1 MTAQSRAAFEARLR
15 RIGDERYHDK
25 HPFHQLLHSG
35 GCTIDQVRAWV
46 INRYAYQSHIPLKDA
61 AFLSRCSDPEMR
73 RVWRR
78 RIEDHD
84 GDPGADPAREGGL
97 RRWLRLAEGVGLDP
111 DYVASGVGILPA
123 TRFAVQAYV
132 RYVRDEPFLAAVAVW
147 PLQIQ
152 GAHMSQSSSGGL
164 APIAELVEDIRQGRM
179 VILMD
184 DEDRENEGDLVMAA
198 EHCTPEAINFMA
210 RFGRG
215 LICMPMTRHRCE
227 QLGLPLMVQQN
238 ASGFGTKFT
247 LSIEATEGVTT
258 GISAADRARTV
269 QAAVA
274 RDAKASDLVQP
285 GHIFPLMSDPGG
297 VLSRAGHTEASCDLA
312 ALAGCEPAG
321 VICEIMNDDGSM
333 ARREDLEKFA
343 ETHDLKIG
351 TIADLIHY
359 RTLNERTIE
368 CVEQYDLD
376 TEYGVFNLRT
386 YRDNIQGSTHLA
398 MVMGDIAAE
407 DPVLVRVHITDT
419 LRDLL
424 GARRADSRSWPLHH
438 ALEKVASEGRG
449 VVVLLNSAEDSY
461 NLEDRIHEF
470 FEQDKKS
477 AGKGSS
483 GVYFTVGTGSQILR
497 DLGVGKMRLLSPPIK
512 FSAISGFEL
521 EVVEYVPYTPE

>member
-1 MTAQSRAAFEARLR
+1 
-15 RIGDERYHDK
+15 
-25 HPFHQLLHSG
+25 
-35 GCTIDQVRAWV
+35 
-46 INRYAYQSHIPLKDA
+46 
-61 AFLSRCSDPEMR
+61 
-73 RVWRR
+73 
-78 RIEDHD
+78 
-84 GDPGADPAREGGL
+84 
-97 RRWLRLAEGVGLDP
+97 
-111 DYVASGVGILPA
+111 
-123 TRFAVQAYV
+123 
-132 RYVRDEPFLAAVAVW
+132 
-147 PLQIQ
+147 
-152 GAHMSQSSSGGL
+152 
-164 APIAELVEDIRQGRM
+164 
-179 VILMD
+179 
-184 DEDRENEGDLVMAA
+184 
-198 EHCTPEAINFMA
+198 
-210 RFGRG
+210 
-215 LICMPMTRHRCE
+215 MPMTRDRCE
-227 QLGLPLMVQQN
+227 QLGLPLMVQRN

-274 RDAKASDLVQP
+274 RNAKASDLVQP

-312 ALAGCEPAG
+312 ALAGSEPAG

-343 ETHDLKIG
+343 AEHDLKIG

-386 YRDNIQGSTHLA
+386 YRDSIQGSTHLA
-398 MVMGDIAAE
+398 MVMGDIQPQE
-407 DPVLVRVHITDT
+407 PVLVRVHITDT

-438 ALEKVASEGRG
+438 ALEKVSSEGRG
-449 VVVLLNSAEDSY
+449 VVVLLNSAADSY

-470 FEQDKKS
+470 FGEEQAS
-477 AGKGSS
+477 AAKGSS

-497 DLGVGKMRLLSPPIK
+497 DIGVGKMRLLSPPIK
-512 FSAISGFEL
+512 FSAISGFDL
-521 EVVEYVPYTPE
+521 EVEEYVPYTPE

>member
-1 MTAQSRAAFEARLR
+1 
-15 RIGDERYHDK
+15 
-25 HPFHQLLHSG
+25 
-35 GCTIDQVRAWV
+35 
-46 INRYAYQSHIPLKDA
+46 
-61 AFLSRCSDPEMR
+61 
-73 RVWRR
+73 
-78 RIEDHD
+78 
-84 GDPGADPAREGGL
+84 
-97 RRWLRLAEGVGLDP
+97 
-111 DYVASGVGILPA
+111 
-123 TRFAVQAYV
+123 
-132 RYVRDEPFLAAVAVW
+132 
-147 PLQIQ
+147 
-152 GAHMSQSSSGGL
+152 
-164 APIAELVEDIRQGRM
+164 
-179 VILMD
+179 
-184 DEDRENEGDLVMAA
+184 
-198 EHCTPEAINFMA
+198 
-210 RFGRG
+210 
-215 LICMPMTRHRCE
+215 
-227 QLGLPLMVQQN
+227 
-238 ASGFGTKFT
+238 
-247 LSIEATEGVTT
+247 
-258 GISAADRARTV
+258 
-269 QAAVA
+269 
-274 RDAKASDLVQP
+274 
-285 GHIFPLMSDPGG
+285 GG

>member
-1 MTAQSRAAFEARLR
+1 M
-15 RIGDERYHDK
+15 
-25 HPFHQLLHSG
+25 QLN
-35 GCTIDQVRAWV
+35 TID
-46 INRYAYQSHIPLKDA
+46 
-61 AFLSRCSDPEMR
+61 
-73 RVWRR
+73 
-78 RIEDHD
+78 
-84 GDPGADPAREGGL
+84 
-97 RRWLRLAEGVGLDP
+97 
-111 DYVASGVGILPA
+111 
-123 TRFAVQAYV
+123 
-132 RYVRDEPFLAAVAVW
+132 
-147 PLQIQ
+147 
-152 GAHMSQSSSGGL
+152 
-164 APIAELVEDIRQGRM
+164 ELIDDLRQGTM
-179 VILMD
+179 IVLMD

-198 EHCTPEAINFMA
+198 EHCTAGAINFMA

-215 LICMPMTRHRCE
+215 LICMPMTRDRCE
-227 QLGLPLMVQQN
+227 QLGLPLMVHQN

-247 LSIEATEGVTT
+247 LSIEAAEGVTT

-285 GHIFPLMSDPGG
+285 GHIFPLMADPGG

-312 ALAGCEPAG
+312 SLAGCESAG

-333 ARREDLEKFA
+333 ARREDLERFA
-343 ETHDLKIG
+343 DEHGLKIG

-359 RTLNERTIE
+359 RTMNERTIE
-368 CVEQYDLD
+368 CVEENELD
-376 TEYGVFNLRT
+376 TEYGLFSLRT
-386 YRDNIQGSTHLA
+386 YRDNIQGATHLA
-398 MVMGDIAAE
+398 MVMGNISPD
-407 DPVLVRVHITDT
+407 DPVYVRVHITDT

-424 GARRADSRSWPLHH
+424 GARRKDSRSWPLHH
-438 ALEKVASEGRG
+438 ALEKVAEEGKG

-470 FEQDKKS
+470 FDQGQAP

-497 DLGVGKMRLLSPPIK
+497 DIGVGKMRLLSPPIK

>member
-1 MTAQSRAAFEARLR
+1 MALNS
-15 RIGDERYHDK
+15 
-25 HPFHQLLHSG
+25 
-35 GCTIDQVRAWV
+35 
-46 INRYAYQSHIPLKDA
+46 
-61 AFLSRCSDPEMR
+61 
-73 RVWRR
+73 
-78 RIEDHD
+78 IED
-84 GDPGADPAREGGL
+84 
-97 RRWLRLAEGVGLDP
+97 
-111 DYVASGVGILPA
+111 I
-123 TRFAVQAYV
+123 
-132 RYVRDEPFLAAVAVW
+132 
-147 PLQIQ
+147 
-152 GAHMSQSSSGGL
+152 
-164 APIAELVEDIRQGRM
+164 IADIRQGKM

-215 LICMPMTRHRCE
+215 LICMPMTRARCE
-227 QLGLPLMVQQN
+227 QLGLPLMVQRN

-274 RDAKASDLVQP
+274 KNAKASDLVQP
-285 GHIFPLMSDPGG
+285 GHIFPLMADPGG

-343 ETHDLKIG
+343 EEHDLKIG

-398 MVMGDIAAE
+398 MVMGDIRAD

-449 VVVLLNSAEDSY
+449 VVVLLNSAADSY
-461 NLEDRIHEF
+461 KLEDRIHEF
-470 FEQDKKS
+470 FGEEQ
-477 AGKGSS
+477 AAAAKGSS

-497 DLGVGKMRLLSPPIK
+497 DIGVGKMRLLSPPIK
-512 FSAISGFEL
+512 FSAISGFDL
-521 EVVEYVPYTPE
+521 EVEEYVPYTPD